1 MILNKSISVSL
12 LMIFFIPLSIM
23 KKDVVLGLNTFQYCP
38 KCGSKKFNKHTEKSN
53 KCDSCGFVYFL
64 NPSAAVAA
72 FICDEDG
79 RLLLCRR
86 AKNPQKGT
94 LDLPGGFVDS
104 NETAEEALK
113 RELQEELNVVVENT
127 TYLFSFP
134 NVYRYS
140 DLDIPTLD
148 LFFECKIDTF
158 ASIEVADDVASAEFY
173 HLNDICLEEIGLNS
187 IRKAVAYYIVQKKK

>member
-1 MILNKSISVSL
+1 MVLNKRVMVSR
-12 LMIFFIPLSIM
+12 LMIFFIPLSVM
-23 KKDVVLGLNTFQYCP
+23 KKDIVLGLNTFRHCP
-38 KCGSKKFNKHTEKSN
+38 KCGSEKFDKDTEKSN
-53 KCDSCGFVYFL
+53 KCNSCGFVYFL

-72 FICDEDG
+72 FICDKDG

-94 LDLPGGFVDS
+94 LDLPGGFVDK

-113 RELQEELNVVVENT
+113 RELNEELNVAVENI

-140 DLDIPTLD
+140 DFDIPTLD

-158 ASIEVADDVASAEFY
+158 ASIEVADDVVSAEFY
-173 HLNDICLEEIGLNS
+173 HLNDICLEKIGLDS
-187 IRKAVAYYIVQKKK
+187 IRKAVAYYITQKKK